1 MAQELELKIKEI
13 IPRTYNVKSFRLA
26 LNEPVDFKA
35 GQFMKVILGE
45 TKELERY
52 LSISN
57 SPTEKGF
64 IEFTKKIS
72 ESAFSK
78 RLCVL
83 MPDDTVKVQLPFGK
97 FTLEG
102 NESAKIA
109 FLSGGIGIT
118 PIRSMAQYAA
128 DTNLGTDMVLI
139 YSNRSIKDIAFRED
153 FNQMQKKYTK
163 LKVAHVLC
171 ETEPGFKCSLGYIN
185 AQVVKNEIPDYLIR
199 KFYLCGP
206 PLMVEAM
213 KKILT
218 EELALPKEQ
227 ITTENFVG
235 Y

>member
-1 MAQELELKIKEI
+1 MPQELVLKVKEI

-26 LNEPVDFKA
+26 LDAPAEFKA

-45 TKELERY
+45 GKELEHY
-52 LSISN
+52 LSFSN

-64 IEFTKKIS
+64 IEFTKRIS

-78 RLCVL
+78 RLCGL
-83 MPDDTVKVQLPFGK
+83 QPGDLVKVQMPFGK
-97 FTLEG
+97 FTLDG
-102 NESAKIA
+102 NEKAKVA

-118 PIRSMAQYAA
+118 PIRSICQHVVDA
-128 DTNLGTDMVLI
+128 NLGTDIVLV
-139 YSNRSIKDIAFRED
+139 YSNRTIKDIAFRDD
-153 FNQMQKKYTK
+153 FNRMQKVYPK

-171 ETEPGFKCSLGYIN
+171 ETEPGFKCSVGYIT
-185 AQVVKNEIPDYLIR
+185 APVIKNEIADYPER

-213 KKILT
+213 RKILA
-218 EELALPKEQ
+218 EELSLGKEQ
-227 ITTENFVG
+227 IITENFAG